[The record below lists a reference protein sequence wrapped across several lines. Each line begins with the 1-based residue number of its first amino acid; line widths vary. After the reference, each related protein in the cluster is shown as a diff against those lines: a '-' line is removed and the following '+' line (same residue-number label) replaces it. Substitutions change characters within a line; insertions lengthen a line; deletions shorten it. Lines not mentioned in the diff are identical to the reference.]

1 MNQGSGNRD
10 KETERYS
17 KQIYEVE
24 KTKANNQINTSE
36 IQERVTD
43 DSKVSLVTDGGSID
57 QDIEPKEKKKEKIER
72 KIEMMSCVLN
82 MLNLRWL

>member
-1 MNQGSGNRD
+1 MLNQGSGNRD
-10 KETERYS
+10 KEKERYS

-43 DSKVSLVTDGGSID
+43 DSKVSL
-57 QDIEPKEKKKEKIER
+57 
-72 KIEMMSCVLN
+72 
-82 MLNLRWL
+82 